1 MCLIIEILYFIICNI
16 FQNDWFLT
24 TFFGCRQTSV
34 KKASVW
40 QVFFQLLFLLL
51 LCYLFFLLYPLIF
64 VFVSYFF
71 CLFFYFLKIPRQ
83 IKGLRSSRK
92 VRKLVEI
99 QKSNKLVLSKK
110 YISLKT
116 RGSEKLP
123 HSKCNYSRLSFCNQL
138 SNTHVS
144 VITLSNYKYRRKNS
158 QRITVRSSC

>member
-1 MCLIIEILYFIICNI
+1 MAGILLVT
-16 FQNDWFLT
+16 FLA
-24 TFFGCRQTSV
+24 V
-34 KKASVW
+34 A
-40 QVFFQLLFLLL
+40 LLFIFFSIPSKF
-51 LCYLFFLLYPLIF
+51 CFRFICFLF
-64 VFVSYFF
+64 
-71 CLFFYFLKIPRQ
+71 FFYFLKIPRQ

-123 HSKCNYSRLSFCNQL
+123 HSKCSYSRLSFCNQL

-144 VITLSNYKYRRKNS
+144 VITLSNDKYRRKNS
-158 QRITVRSSC
+158 QRITVRSSCWIDLTLFISGVCKYAWLTVIFIGQFVSKKIFGEIWR